1 MKKLVDISSEEE
13 LILDDKDELDV
24 DINNYLMKSTNC
36 IN

>member
-24 DINNYLMKSTNC
+24 DMNNYLMKSTNC